1 MFSSVEVSISSRL
14 HTLKNMNHRNYQPSR
29 MGSATINDFR
39 DILPSW
45 FLPTVGWKISYPRW
59 VEREKSSKRTVFACS
74 VFLVGLIT
82 PTSFKPFHAWHKVEN
97 FIFILLTRKK
107 TRFWF
112 FKKFWLDCKASKNKT
127 KLVGVPTQ
135 HAFSHIYVSICLRL
149 KIDSSP
155 LFMNCNFIRSNFR
168 VQSSPK
174 LVIDCNYSY

>member
-1 MFSSVEVSISSRL
+1 MFLSLEVSISSRL
-14 HTLKNMNHRNYQPSR
+14 HISKNMEHRNYQSSR
-29 MGSATINDFR
+29 MVSATIHDFR

-45 FLPTVGWKISYPRW
+45 FQPTVGWKISYPRW

-82 PTSFKPFHAWHKVEN
+82 PTSFKPFHADTRSK
-97 FIFILLTRKK
+97 ILSSFCSPAKR
-107 TRFWF
+107 RGFDF
-112 FKKFWLDCKASKNKT
+112 SRSFGSDCKASKNKT

-155 LFMNCNFIRSNFR
+155 LFKNRNFIRSNFR

-174 LVIDCNYSY
+174 LVIDCNYNY